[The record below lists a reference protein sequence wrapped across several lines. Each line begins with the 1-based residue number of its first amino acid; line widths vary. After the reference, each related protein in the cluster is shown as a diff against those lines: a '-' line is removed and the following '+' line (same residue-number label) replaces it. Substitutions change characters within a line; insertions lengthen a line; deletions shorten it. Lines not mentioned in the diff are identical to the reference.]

1 VEYNNY
7 KIKLKMFF
15 FVTKLHVLTVEYP
28 EQPDKCVSACYTA
41 WEHET

>member
-1 VEYNNY
+1 
-7 KIKLKMFF
+7 
-15 FVTKLHVLTVEYP
+15 VLTVEYP